1 MVEKENISVL
11 KKEQSKQISKDA
23 VIQLAKLLIS
33 NGKLVN
39 SETQDIEQNV
49 KFATE
54 SREWLHKQKIDD
66 ILEYVDLVGKYWSE
80 NFQQKIGANSNHVK
94 NFLSK
99 DFLGKKLDI
108 ALHGNRYSL
117 DEFVDLDDPSLLF
130 HAQPRGISCHWIAGN
145 VDILGIFSVIQAL
158 VTKNISII
166 KTPANYE
173 LLVEMLMSLEKINTE
188 SISGKEILK
197 CFEVMYVEKSD
208 IKNQEILSN
217 SANIRI
223 AWGGHD
229 AVESILSLPK
239 NVFTEDIIY
248 GPKYS
253 YAIID
258 EESIKRDKKII
269 SQKIALDVST
279 FDQYACSSPHTVFVK
294 TKDKELISEFSR
306 SLAQAMEDVERI
318 MLPKAKETE
327 EKSKEIISTR
337 SEYEIKGKVISSK
350 NLNWTVIVSE
360 DEGFAEPTF
369 SRVIHVRPFT
379 ENNMVLK
386 DNRKIQSIGI
396 SVDNNERFELID
408 KITFL
413 GGDRCPSLG
422 KMSFFDSP
430 WDGMFGMDRMVR
442 WITTYK

>member
-1 MVEKENISVL
+1 M
-11 KKEQSKQISKDA
+11 
-23 VIQLAKLLIS
+23 IQLAKLLIS

-39 SETQDIEQNV
+39 SETQDVAQSI
-49 KFATE
+49 KFARE
-54 SREWLHKQKIDD
+54 SREWLHEQKIDD
-66 ILEYVDLVGKYWSE
+66 ILEYIDSVGKYWSE
-80 NFQQKIGANSNHVK
+80 NFKDKIGANSGHVK

-158 VTKNISII
+158 ITKNVSII
-166 KTPANYE
+166 KTPSNYE
-173 LLVEMLMSLEKINTE
+173 LLVNLLMSLEKINTK
-188 SISGKEILK
+188 SISGQEILK
-197 CFEVMYVEKSD
+197 CFEVIYVEKSD
-208 IKNQEILSN
+208 IRNQEMLSN
-217 SANIRI
+217 SADIRI

-239 NVFTEDIIY
+239 NIFTEDIIY

-253 YAIID
+253 YVIID
-258 EESIKRDKKII
+258 EASIKKDKKII

-294 TKDKELISEFSR
+294 TKDQELISEFSL

-350 NLNWTVIVSE
+350 NLDWTVIASN
-360 DEGFAEPTF
+360 DEGFAKPTF

-379 ENNMVLK
+379 ESNMILK
-386 DNRKIQSIGI
+386 DSRKIQSIGI
-396 SVDNNERFELID
+396 SVDDEERFDLID

>member
-1 MVEKENISVL
+1 M
-11 KKEQSKQISKDA
+11 
-23 VIQLAKLLIS
+23 IQLAKLLIS

-173 LLVEMLMSLEKINTE
+173 LLVDMLMSLEKINTE

-223 AWGGHD
+223 AWGGRD

-386 DNRKIQSIGI
+386 DNQKIQSIGI

>member
-1 MVEKENISVL
+1 M
-11 KKEQSKQISKDA
+11 
-23 VIQLAKLLIS
+23 IQLAKLLIS

-166 KTPANYE
+166 KTPANYK
-173 LLVEMLMSLEKINTE
+173 LLVDMLMSLEKINTE

-223 AWGGHD
+223 AWGGRD

-396 SVDNNERFELID
+396 SVDNNERFDLID

>member
-1 MVEKENISVL
+1 M
-11 KKEQSKQISKDA
+11 
-23 VIQLAKLLIS
+23 IQLAKLLIS

-166 KTPANYE
+166 KTPKNYE
-173 LLVEMLMSLEKINTE
+173 LLVDMLMSLEKINTE

-223 AWGGHD
+223 AWGGRD

-294 TKDKELISEFSR
+294 TKNKELISEFSR

-386 DNRKIQSIGI
+386 DNQKIQSIGI